1 MARVEVKGYIPRTSR
16 ILWSVYVIYV
26 ALFLMSTVSLP
37 GVAMGVALVVF
48 AFALYDTK
56 KIREFCRN
64 NNVGFPRKLWIFA
77 ALTLIF
83 TIATLPIYMYVRG
96 RAIRQIASNIRIRR
110 GERYD

>member
-1 MARVEVKGYIPRTSR
+1 MARAEIRGYIPRTSR

-26 ALFLMSTVSLP
+26 ALFLMSVVFLP

-48 AFALYDTK
+48 AFALYDAK
-56 KIREFCRN
+56 KIREFCRSN
-64 NNVGFPRKLWIFA
+64 NAEFPRKLWIFA

-96 RAIRQIASNIRIRR
+96 RAIKRIASNIGIRR